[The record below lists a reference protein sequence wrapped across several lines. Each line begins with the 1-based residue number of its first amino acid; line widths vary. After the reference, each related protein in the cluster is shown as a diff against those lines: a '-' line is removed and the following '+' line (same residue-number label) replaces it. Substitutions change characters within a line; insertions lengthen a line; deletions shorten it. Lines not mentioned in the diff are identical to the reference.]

1 MATPQLSVLMPVYNE
16 GATIAR
22 AIEQVLA
29 AQLPIAARELVVVDD
44 RSTDGTR
51 EWLLAQEWP
60 AEVRLVLHDRNRG
73 KGAAVRTA
81 LEHARGTYAT
91 VMDAD
96 LEYDPRSIGA
106 LLAPLLREDA
116 EAVYG
121 VRGFDA
127 GSAYSFWYVLGN
139 KVVTM
144 TMNVLFN
151 TWLADIMTCQKV
163 LPTALWRQLK
173 LRESGFAFEAEITAR
188 LARARVRI
196 YEVPVTYHARSREE
210 GKKLTALDGLRVL
223 RTLVRCR
230 LDRVDLIDP
239 RAAHPDSFGA

>member
-1 MATPQLSVLMPVYNE
+1 MATPELSVLMPVYNE
-16 GATIAR
+16 ATTIAR

-29 AQLPIAARELVVVDD
+29 AELPIAARELVVVDD

-60 AEVRLVLHDRNRG
+60 AEMRLVLHDRNRG

-96 LEYDPRSIGA
+96 LEYDPKSIAA
-106 LLAPLLREDA
+106 LVAPLLREDA

-196 YEVPVTYHARSREE
+196 YEVPVTYRARSRED

-230 LDRVDLIDP
+230 LDRADP
-239 RAAHPDSFGA
+239 LDRRAARPESFGA